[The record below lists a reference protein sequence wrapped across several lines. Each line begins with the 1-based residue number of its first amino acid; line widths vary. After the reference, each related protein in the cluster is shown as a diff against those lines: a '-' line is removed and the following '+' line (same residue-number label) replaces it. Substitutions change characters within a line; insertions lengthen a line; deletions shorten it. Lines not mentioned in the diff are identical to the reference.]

1 MLISLESIYRS
12 YVAVALILSG
22 WLKTAK
28 LEGESPP
35 VIGTDLPWWGRVGAG
50 QLVDLGKICQWTRS
64 FTILV
69 DTNFYDLKSKK
80 FLS

>member
-50 QLVDLGKICQWTRS
+50 QLVDLGKINK
-64 FTILV
+64 LV
-69 DTNFYDLKSKK
+69 TCGGTDSSLNPLGPRIV
-80 FLS
+80 

>member
-50 QLVDLGKICQWTRS
+50 QLVDLGKICPVSYTHLTLP
-64 FTILV
+64 TIYSV
-69 DTNFYDLKSKK
+69 
-80 FLS
+80 